1 MLKKPVCP
9 HCRAIYEYSE
19 INNQRNNEEIK
30 CHNCKKI
37 FTVKK
42 TGGYILLMSMAV
54 LFAIAFNIFLLTV
67 INIKG
72 VITLFVS
79 AVLIIIVALL
89 LRPFFV
95 RYKKPEG
102 KRRENQK

>member
-19 INNQRNNEEIK
+19 INNQKNNEEIK
-30 CHNCKKI
+30 CHNCKKKFI
-37 FTVKK
+37 VKK
-42 TGGYILLMSMAV
+42 TGGYIFLITMAI
-54 LFAIAFNIFLLTV
+54 LFAIIYNIFLLTV

-72 VITLFVS
+72 ILTLFLS

-95 RYKKPEG
+95 RYKKPES
-102 KRRENQK
+102 KRIENQK

>member
-1 MLKKPVCP
+1 MFKKPVCP
-9 HCRAIYEYSE
+9 HCRAIYDYKE
-19 INNQRNNEEIK
+19 INNQKNNEKIE

-42 TGGYILLMSMAV
+42 SLGYVILMTMAV
-54 LFAIAFNIFLLTV
+54 LFAIVFNIFLLTV

-72 VITLFVS
+72 IIPLFIS
-79 AVLIIIVALL
+79 AVLIIIIALL

-95 RYKKPEG
+95 KYKK
-102 KRRENQK
+102 

>member
-1 MLKKPVCP
+1 MFKKPVCP
-9 HCRAIYEYSE
+9 HCRAIYDYSE

-30 CHNCKKI
+30 CHNCKKS

-42 TGGYILLMSMAV
+42 TGGYILLMTMAV
-54 LFAIAFNIFLLTV
+54 LFAIIFNIFLLTV

-72 VITLFVS
+72 IIPLFIS

-95 RYKKPEG
+95 KYKKPER
-102 KRRENQK
+102 KRIENQK